1 MCQFDSVQ
9 EADTARFTRFT
20 WSNGHSA
27 ITRLL
32 GQCLFFCFLL
42 PYGPMPRVITLIALI
57 TTATS
62 DHLRNGPVIYH
73 NMIVDVCVITSV
85 IITKS

>member
-1 MCQFDSVQ
+1 
-9 EADTARFTRFT
+9 
-20 WSNGHSA
+20 
-27 ITRLL
+27 
-32 GQCLFFCFLL
+32 
-42 PYGPMPRVITLIALI
+42 MPRVITLIALI